1 MSESAGHPA
10 VVAAIR
16 ERMAASP
23 DGAITFR
30 DYMELALYH
39 EPHGYYREER
49 VKIGRDGD
57 FYTSASIGT
66 LMGELLAAHV
76 AAYGAGGRDAASAG
90 ERDAA
95 AHGPDA
101 APAPLRLVEW
111 GGGTGRLALH
121 LLDELRRAH
130 PDVYA
135 HTTYMLIE
143 SSGYHRRLQAE
154 TLHEHA
160 ALIRFADGEV
170 WAEEPPEDH
179 LIVIANEL
187 VDAFPVHRMRWREQR
202 WEECA
207 VVWDERRKAFGE
219 LWRPA
224 DDPALL
230 AHADALGV
238 AWREGQQA
246 EFNLAAAEWVRRVG
260 RRIRSGQLIVIDYG
274 DVSAELYAAHR
285 QLGTLMCYRRHQAS
299 ADALV
304 YAGEQDVTAHV
315 NFSVCLAAAADAG
328 FSPTR
333 LQTQREFLVE
343 LGILG
348 KLQDAHDPN
357 PFSEKARR
365 NRAIRQLLLS
375 DQMSELF
382 KVMTAYKHP
391 ASAEEEAVR

>member
-1 MSESAGHPA
+1 MSALAGHPA

-23 DGAITFR
+23 DGAISFR

-49 VKIGRDGD
+49 IKIGRDGD
-57 FYTSASIGT
+57 FYTSSSVGT
-66 LMGELLAAHV
+66 LLGELLAAHV
-76 AAYGAGGRDAASAG
+76 AAAHGAGGVTPR
-90 ERDAA
+90 
-95 AHGPDA
+95 
-101 APAPLRLVEW
+101 PLRLVEW
-111 GGGTGRLALH
+111 GGGTGRLAQH
-121 LLDELRRAH
+121 LLDELRRAY

-135 HTTYMLIE
+135 RTTYTLIE

-154 TLHEHA
+154 TLREHA
-160 ALIRFADGEV
+160 ALIGFADGDV
-170 WAEEPPEDH
+170 WAAEPPEDD

-187 VDAFPVHRMRWREQR
+187 VDAFPVHRMRRRQQR

-207 VVWDERRKAFGE
+207 VVWDETRGAFGE

-224 DDPALL
+224 ADPALL

-246 EFNLAAAEWVRRVG
+246 EFNLAAGEWIRRVG
-260 RRIRSGQLIVIDYG
+260 RRLRSGQLIVIDYG
-274 DVSAELYAAHR
+274 DVSAELYAPHR
-285 QLGTLMCYRRHQAS
+285 QLGTLMCYRKHQAS
-299 ADALV
+299 TDPLV
-304 YAGEQDVTAHV
+304 HAGEQDVTAHV
-315 NFSVCLAAAADAG
+315 NFSVCLAAAAAAG
-328 FSPTR
+328 FTEPR

-348 KLQDAHDPN
+348 KLQDRYDPN
-357 PFSEKARR
+357 PFSETARR

-382 KVMTAYKHP
+382 KVMTVHKRPDP
-391 ASAEEEAVR
+391 AGEAKSR